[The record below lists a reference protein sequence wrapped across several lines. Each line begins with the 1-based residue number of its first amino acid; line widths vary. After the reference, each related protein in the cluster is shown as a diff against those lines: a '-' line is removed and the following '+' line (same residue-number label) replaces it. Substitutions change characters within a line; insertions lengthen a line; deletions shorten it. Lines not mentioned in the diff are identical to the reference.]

1 MDHLYIEN
9 RSHYFSGNLIN
20 ILNFK
25 ASDLKLDKK
34 TMKDLDIY
42 FINYVD
48 NNTNIHRQHKSVISI
63 N

>member
-34 TMKDLDIY
+34 AMKDLDIY